1 MKLSDAKH
9 YRAEAKKCRDAA
21 ASAEDS
27 AARLYWQHAE
37 RCWLTLAN
45 QAEVDVN
52 LLAGRKKAPGL
63 ETDSWSDLNL
73 AASGIACFQ
82 KEARQAQT
90 VTGLLQRS

>member
-1 MKLSDAKH
+1 
-9 YRAEAKKCRDAA
+9 
-21 ASAEDS
+21 
-27 AARLYWQHAE
+27 
-37 RCWLTLAN
+37 LAN

>member
-27 AARLYWQHAE
+27 AARLHWQHAE

-52 LLAGRKKAPGL
+52 LLRAAKRL
-63 ETDSWSDLNL
+63 QDSETDSWSDLNL

>member
-21 ASAEDS
+21 ASVDS
-27 AARLYWQHAE
+27 AARLHWQHAE

-52 LLAGRKKAPGL
+52 LLRAAKRL
-63 ETDSWSDLNL
+63 QDSETDSWSDLNL

>member
-9 YRAEAKKCRDAA
+9 YRAEAK
-21 ASAEDS
+21 SS
-27 AARLYWQHAE
+27 
-37 RCWLTLAN
+37 
-45 QAEVDVN
+45 
-52 LLAGRKKAPGL
+52 

>member
-1 MKLSDAKH
+1 
-9 YRAEAKKCRDAA
+9 
-21 ASAEDS
+21 
-27 AARLYWQHAE
+27 
-37 RCWLTLAN
+37 LAN

-52 LLAGRKKAPGL
+52 LLAGRKL
-63 ETDSWSDLNL
+63 QDSETDSWSDLNL